1 MSAPRWMSIDDYLAA
16 AGESW
21 ATVGNICP
29 GTDHYRAPRSRPVDD
44 DQDQESAGTP
54 ARTTSTRSSKATPA
68 PRP

>member
-21 ATVGNICP
+21 ATVGNIRP
-29 GTDHYRAPRSRPVDD
+29 GADHNRTTRARVVDE
-44 DQDQESAGTP
+44 DQESAGTP
-54 ARTTSTRSSKATPA
+54 ARTTSTRTSKTNRP